1 MKADSSSSVG
11 PSCCRDSLGTG
22 VLPGKKFRMLLQSLL
37 DLRARPG
44 DPRLH
49 GAKRHAQHAGN
60 LVVGHAVHIAENNRH
75 PHVVVE
81 RLDAFTTQPMELA
94 GFGALLWVRRGD
106 TQPDGVTG
114 LVGLGHPA
122 VARARTK
129 VVLTARAGDLHA

>member
-11 PSCCRDSLGTG
+11 PSCWRDSLGTG

-49 GAKRHAQHAGN
+49 GAKRHAQHARN
-60 LVVGHAVHIAENNRH
+60 LVVGHAVHIAEHNRH

-81 RLDAFTTQPMELA
+81 RLDAFTNQPMALA
-94 GFGALLWVRRGD
+94 RFGATLRDRPGA
-106 TQPDGVTG
+106 TQPDDDTW
-114 LVGLGHPA
+114 LA
-122 VARARTK
+122 
-129 VVLTARAGDLHA
+129 